1 MSFVHRETKLLI
13 SLWFDTQKKQSL
25 MEEETGNV
33 AIIFLF
39 KSNKRP
45 FPENG
50 DGDMLSVLWWLSWW
64 GGIFY
69 LKINH
74 SKPRS
79 NFRNGKPSL
88 RIN

>member
-1 MSFVHRETKLLI
+1 
-13 SLWFDTQKKQSL
+13 

-50 DGDMLSVLWWLSWW
+50 DGDMLSVL
-64 GGIFY
+64 
-69 LKINH
+69 
-74 SKPRS
+74 
-79 NFRNGKPSL
+79 
-88 RIN
+88 